1 MMTYENNVVAL
12 KIGLDTLCGKRLFY
26 QENSM
31 FILTKIT
38 ISLYDAIQELCQEDE
53 ALLGDKM
60 SIKSGISSC
69 SGLLYTKTCRTE
81 TNTTLSFECGATGQN

>member
-1 MMTYENNVVAL
+1 MLLPL
-12 KIGLDTLCGKRLFY
+12 KSDWILCLGNAFFY

-38 ISLYDAIQELCQEDE
+38 ISLYDAIKELCQEDE

-60 SIKSGISSC
+60 KC
-69 SGLLYTKTCRTE
+69 YVNQKWYFLLFMLAIYQDMQHIHKYHPIV
-81 TNTTLSFECGATGQN
+81 